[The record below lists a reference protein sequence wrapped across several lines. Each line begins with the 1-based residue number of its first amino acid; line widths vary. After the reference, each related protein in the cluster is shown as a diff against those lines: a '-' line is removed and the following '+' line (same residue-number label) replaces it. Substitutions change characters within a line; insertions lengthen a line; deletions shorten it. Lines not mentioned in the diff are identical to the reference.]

1 MRVPLTAV
9 LSMVLALG
17 GCASFQ
23 LGDKSAEAALKRFE
37 PVPDKTSLYVCRE
50 PAVLV
55 ASGVTTNVLVGGRDI
70 GAVRPNTFVHTVVE
84 PGRHAVTMK
93 NDGLAGTS
101 SPSIEVQANAGGLA
115 FLWIGV
121 TGRGFGTYTID
132 NFDSEK
138 AAKDCVLGAAY
149 AVKAP

>member
-1 MRVPLTAV
+1 MRVPLAAL
-9 LSMVLALG
+9 LSMALAFG

-23 LGDKSAEAALKRFE
+23 LGDKNAEAALKKFE
-37 PVPDKTSLYVCRE
+37 PVPDKSSLYVCRE
-50 PAVLV
+50 PAALV
-55 ASGVTTNVLVGGRDI
+55 AAGVTTNVLVDGRDI
-70 GAVRPNTFVHTVVE
+70 GAVRPNTFVHALVDPGQRSVV
-84 PGRHAVTMK
+84 MK
-93 NDGLAGTS
+93 NDGVAGTS
-101 SPSIEVQANAGGLA
+101 SPRIEFQARAGELA

-132 NFDSEK
+132 TFDSEK